1 MDLERKSSIF
11 DTAHNLA
18 VQKFQQAKRKVSL
31 KRVLAIDDDD
41 DEDNDADIDD
51 LLEDMEKEDEDG
63 EGKTDAD
70 AEESRQGNEAEDN
83 ATTEKGTTDRI
94 ASEPKTVN
102 A

>member
-31 KRVLAIDDDD
+31 KRVLAIDDD
-41 DEDNDADIDD
+41 EDNDADIDD
-51 LLEDMEKEDEDG
+51 LLEDMEKEDEEG

-70 AEESRQGNEAEDN
+70 AEESPQGNEAEDN